1 MSRQKDVLALLA
13 SYVPQTAEQSRLQ
26 EWVATFVQEHADC
39 LERNNFHGHVTASG
53 WVIDPAG
60 EKALLT
66 LHRKIGL
73 WLQLGGHAE
82 GDADLLGVALREV
95 REESGLTELK
105 PVIPGIFDLDVHRI
119 PAIGEEPAHYHFDFR
134 FFLQLKTPQPLIIS
148 DESIDLAWY
157 SPEEIQTL
165 STDIS
170 VLRLCQKWQEKT
182 EVQPALAEV

>member
-1 MSRQKDVLALLA
+1 MSRQKDVLELLE
-13 SYVPQTAEQSRLQ
+13 SYVPITAEQTQLQSRI
-26 EWVATFVQEHADC
+26 ATFVQEHANC
-39 LERNNFHGHVTASG
+39 LERNNFYGHVTASA

-82 GDADLLGVALREV
+82 GDANLLAVALREV
-95 REESGLTELK
+95 KEESGLTDLQL
-105 PVIPGIFDLDVHRI
+105 VTSGIFDLDVHRI
-119 PAIGEEPAHYHFDFR
+119 PAIGKEPSHYHFDFR
-134 FFLQLKTPQPLIIS
+134 FFLQLKSPQPLIIS

-170 VLRLCQKWQEKT
+170 VLRLCQKWNERT
-182 EVQPALAEV
+182 GVPFDSSTV